1 MPAMD
6 NAYALIVGI
15 AGYAHIARLPE
26 AVRNDARDVRDLLAD
41 PRHGGYPPGHV
52 TLLLDEQATR
62 AGLLGALA
70 SLAARSDAGSS
81 VVIYI
86 SGHGAQVP
94 SGARAGEYI
103 LPVDCVPTSAEDLAS
118 TAISGA
124 EFAAALRAIPAGK
137 VLVVFDCCH
146 AGGLGRPK
154 EGQALLVKAGLPD
167 GYYERLADG
176 RGRAILASSR
186 DSESSYVLP
195 AAANSLFTQHLLAG
209 LKGGI
214 PREDGLIRVFDLFEY
229 VQPRVTR
236 DQPAQHPVFRA
247 DLEENFPVALGPAR
261 DTAPGGT
268 APGDDEGFRYDA
280 YLSYVDRAPD
290 STWVWETLV
299 PRLEREGLRLVVSGA
314 SPDPG
319 VPLVVGIE
327 RGIRQA
333 KRTLIVLSRAYLE
346 DNLADFENVV
356 AQSLGVEEGA
366 YRLLPVRIGPIDEAR
381 LPLRLR
387 MLATLDLADSPRAD
401 RELARLAAALRGP
414 LPRRPAGYRAPGQ

>member
-15 AGYAHIARLPE
+15 ARYAHVAGLPE
-26 AVRNDARDVRDLLAD
+26 AVRNDAREVRDLLAD
-41 PRHGGYPPGHV
+41 PRHGGYPPGRV

-62 AGLLGALA
+62 AGILDALA
-70 SLAARSDAGSS
+70 ALAARADTGSS

-86 SGHGAQVP
+86 SGHGARVT

-103 LPVDCVPTSAEDLAS
+103 LPADTVPASAEDLAA

-124 EFAAALRAIPAGK
+124 EFAAALRAIPAAK
-137 VLVVFDCCH
+137 LLVIFDCCH
-146 AGGLGRPK
+146 AAGIGRAKDGTAAP
-154 EGQALLVKAGLPD
+154 VMAGLPD
-167 GYYERLADG
+167 GYYERLAAG
-176 RGRAILASSR
+176 RGRAILSSSR

-195 AAANSLFTQHLLAG
+195 GASNSLFTAHLLAG
-209 LKGGI
+209 LNGGI
-214 PREDGLIRVFDLFEY
+214 PSEDGLIRIFDLFEY

-236 DQPAQHPVFRA
+236 DQPGQHPVFWA
-247 DLEENFPVALGPAR
+247 DLEENFPVALGP
-261 DTAPGGT
+261 PGT
-268 APGDDEGFRYDA
+268 ADAGSADEEGFRYDA

-290 STWVWETLV
+290 STWVWETLI
-299 PRLEREGLRLVVSGA
+299 PRLEREGLRLAVSGV

-333 KRTLIVLSRAYLE
+333 KRTVVVLSDAYLE
-346 DNLADFENVV
+346 DNLADFENVL
-356 AQSLGVEEGA
+356 AQTLGIGEGA
-366 YRLLPVRIGPIDEAR
+366 YRLLPVRFGPLNEKQF
-381 LPLRLR
+381 PLRLS
-387 MLATLDLADSPRAD
+387 MLTAIDLADPARAD

-414 LPRRPAGYRAPGQ
+414 LPRR